1 MHWIDALIV
10 LVPFAFVMWLAFRSR
25 RYARGVVDYLAA
37 GRVAGRYVLG
47 VGNLASALS
56 VITLVAGAEQ
66 QFETGFGVGWWNNIG
81 APLGIVLGLTGYCA
95 VRWRQSRC
103 LSKGQFIELRY
114 GSKAFRF
121 VTGLISTLAEMVT
134 NSIGPAVA
142 ANFFIYY
149 LGLPHRIMFCGV
161 PLPCY
166 LILVALSLIVATL
179 VIWPGGRVSL
189 LITDSMQALLS
200 YPIFVVIVGFILLN
214 FGWNTD
220 ISPILWNRVPN
231 ESFLNPYDV
240 QNFRDFNVFAIMVSL
255 FMNMF
260 NVPAYYGND
269 TTNSGRTP
277 HEQKMAGV
285 IGAWRNGYAFLMI
298 TMVAIITVVF
308 MNGPQYAGQ
317 NKFGVSNNEVRR
329 ELAQRVLTDVKL
341 GLDEP
346 TRDRAVAAMRAMPD
360 LQRVPGVDPP
370 LSQADNLNTVYF
382 ERVREEL
389 GETPAGRE
397 HFQKFRAL
405 FRQQMMPVMMG
416 KLLPVGLFGLF
427 ALLMVMLLISTD
439 DTRIFNAAGCIVQ
452 DIVLPFLKK
461 GSLSPKA
468 HLRLLRCVT
477 AAVALFFFVVAFF
490 FKQMDYINMFTQIM
504 TGFWLASAGPI
515 MVFGLYTR
523 FGNLAGGWC
532 ALIFG
537 SGTTLLGMMGQR
549 NWAKHL
555 YPFLESR
562 GWTEGIDHFLRT
574 VSSPFHPWIEW
585 HIDPVTFPINSYELL
600 FIATLLAIVSYIVA
614 SFIRY
619 RPFDLDQLL
628 HRGKYADPG
637 EQLPAPQGKTPL
649 WRLPLVWC
657 RMLLGIDHNYT
668 RGDKIIAWS
677 VFCYAFLYAFLL
689 AFVGVCAWNAIR
701 PWTQAGWNTYFLYN
715 DLVIPAILG
724 IVSTVW
730 MGIGVV
736 VDLRALFRDLEK
748 RVDNPEDNGMV

>member
-308 MNGPQYAGQ
+308 MNGPQYAGE

-329 ELAQRVLTDVKL
+329 ELAERVLTDVKL

-370 LSQADNLNTVYF
+370 LSQADNLNTVYL
-382 ERVREEL
+382 ERVREVL
-389 GETPAGRE
+389 GDTPTGRE

-649 WRLPLVWC
+649 WRLPLVWF
-657 RMLLGIDHNYT
+657 RMMLGIDHNYT